1 MKIKSNYIVTM
12 YHATRTPN
20 NLYMFLEHCN
30 EGDLG
35 VLLKKRSGK
44 ITESESVVYFR

>member
-1 MKIKSNYIVTM
+1 M